1 MQVNEKA
8 KPFIKWAGGKG
19 QLLGQ
24 LDKYLPQRLYNE
36 DFTYVEPFA
45 GGGAMLFHILKN
57 FPHLKAAI
65 INDIN
70 EDLVKAYKTIKDNPL
85 KLIDGLKEKE
95 MEYFSLSSD
104 EDRKNMYLEERDNF
118 NRHVVDDVT
127 NTVLF
132 MFLNKTCFNGL
143 YRVNR
148 KGEFNVPAGRY
159 KNPIICNADTILADN
174 ALLNKVDIEITNGSF
189 ERTADFIKADGL
201 TFFYFDPPYRPL
213 DATSNFTSY
222 SKGDF
227 NDDDQRTLAAF
238 CRQIDSPNCLW
249 MLSNSDC
256 SVKNPDDLFFE
267 DLYNDF
273 NIEKVWASRSINA
286 NPSKR
291 GKLTELLIRND
302 YEINNRLLVEAV

>member
-36 DFTYVEPFA
+36 DFTYVEPFV

-65 INDIN
+65 INDVN

-238 CRQIDSPNCLW
+238 GRQIDSPNCLW

-256 SVKNPDDLFFE
+256 SAKNPDDLFFE

-286 NPSKR
+286 NPLKR
-291 GKLTELLIRND
+291 GKLTELLIRNN

>member
-65 INDIN
+65 INDVN

-159 KNPIICNADTILADN
+159 KNPIICNADT
-174 ALLNKVDIEITNGSF
+174 S
-189 ERTADFIKADGL
+189 
-201 TFFYFDPPYRPL
+201 
-213 DATSNFTSY
+213 
-222 SKGDF
+222 
-227 NDDDQRTLAAF
+227 
-238 CRQIDSPNCLW
+238 
-249 MLSNSDC
+249 
-256 SVKNPDDLFFE
+256 
-267 DLYNDF
+267 
-273 NIEKVWASRSINA
+273 
-286 NPSKR
+286 
-291 GKLTELLIRND
+291 
-302 YEINNRLLVEAV
+302 

>member
-1 MQVNEKA
+1 
-8 KPFIKWAGGKG
+8 
-19 QLLGQ
+19 
-24 LDKYLPQRLYNE
+24 
-36 DFTYVEPFA
+36 
-45 GGGAMLFHILKN
+45 MLFHVLRK
-57 FPHLKAAI
+57 FPHLKMAI

-85 KLIDGLKEKE
+85 KLIDGLEAKKI
-95 MEYFSLSSD
+95 EYLGLSSD
-104 EDRKNMYLEERDNF
+104 EDRKNMYLEERTNF
-118 NRHVVDDVT
+118 NRHIADDVT
-127 NTVLF
+127 NTVLL

-159 KNPIICNADTILADN
+159 KNPMICNADTILADS
-174 ALLNKVDIEITNGSF
+174 ALLNKVDIEITNRSF
-189 ERTADFIKADGL
+189 EETADFIKSDRL

-213 DATSNFTSY
+213 DATSSFTSY
-222 SKGDF
+222 AKGDF
-227 NDDDQRTLAAF
+227 NDDDQRKLAAF

-256 SVKNPDDLFFE
+256 SAKNPDDLFFE

-273 NIEKVWASRSINA
+273 NIERVWASRSINA

>member
-65 INDIN
+65 INDVN

-159 KNPIICNADTILADN
+159 KNPIICNADTI
-174 ALLNKVDIEITNGSF
+174 
-189 ERTADFIKADGL
+189 
-201 TFFYFDPPYRPL
+201 PL

-256 SVKNPDDLFFE
+256 SAKNPDDLFFE

-286 NPSKR
+286 NPLKR